1 MIENYT
7 TSVFLST
14 TKPTVW
20 GEDQFT
26 ANLLIQTHCFL
37 MIINLLSHH
46 HSILKAMTNMG
57 VIIPHSVG
65 LPLMEKL
72 RRGSCFRLPKSQWR
86 KLCAQVE
93 PSMAEH
99 VVHYVQKD
107 DQKKK
112 PKQYRRETKSGCSGQ
127 LKQFLKPTGRTM
139 THIVTLQLTL
149 TQPKVILTREIV

>member
-1 MIENYT
+1 MVENYT

-20 GEDQFT
+20 GEKEKRMKKKKLKRENDQFM

-46 HSILKAMTNMG
+46 HSILKAMINMG

-86 KLCAQVE
+86 KLCA
-93 PSMAEH
+93 
-99 VVHYVQKD
+99 
-107 DQKKK
+107 
-112 PKQYRRETKSGCSGQ
+112 
-127 LKQFLKPTGRTM
+127 
-139 THIVTLQLTL
+139 
-149 TQPKVILTREIV
+149 